1 MNRILAFRPMVAT
14 LLFCALALLLL
25 VAAAPSNTAT
35 TTQAQRPVAVKPP
48 VVVAISSAK
57 IVDAKFTCGS
67 TSATNFI
74 GTVKNSSTKQLV
86 FVGTLTVT
94 KPGACLKT
102 DPTRNPD
109 GTPCTANQMF
119 CPGYCTQYAP
129 DTTFSP
135 TLAPKTIAAGATA
148 TISGTVPNQ
157 AMKSAVFK
165 VVEQG
170 KTAGVTKKLGAFS
183 PCIF

>member
-14 LLFCALALLLL
+14 LFLCALALMFLA
-25 VAAAPSNTAT
+25 AAAPTSTTTA
-35 TTQAQRPVAVKPP
+35 TQAQRPTTTKPP
-48 VVVAISSAK
+48 VVVVVSHAQ

-67 TSATNFI
+67 TSATNFAATI
-74 GTVKNSSTKQLV
+74 KNTDTKQLV

-102 DPTRNPD
+102 DPTKNPD
-109 GTPCTANQMF
+109 GTPCKPDQMF

-129 DTTFSP
+129 DSTFSP

-157 AMKSAVFK
+157 MIKSAVFK

-170 KTAGVTKKLGAFS
+170 KTGGVTRKLGAFS
-183 PCIF
+183 TCIF